1 MRTSSQSSTETGYF
15 FLGQIVRNRTTGLKR
30 WTYYSQIAF
39 LESLHKFASSEFK
52 MTGAATTKKPL
63 PTS

>member
-1 MRTSSQSSTETGYF
+1 MI
-15 FLGQIVRNRTTGLKR
+15 FLGQIPRNRTTGLKK

-39 LESLHKFASSEFK
+39 LERLHKFASSEFK
-52 MTGAATTKKPL
+52 MTAAAATKKPL